1 MFFLHEKKLIFGF
14 FNAASFLFSC
24 DAMAAKFI
32 EIEKKKM
39 M

>member
-1 MFFLHEKKLIFGF
+1 MFFLQVKKLILVF

-32 EIEKKKM
+32 EIERKKM